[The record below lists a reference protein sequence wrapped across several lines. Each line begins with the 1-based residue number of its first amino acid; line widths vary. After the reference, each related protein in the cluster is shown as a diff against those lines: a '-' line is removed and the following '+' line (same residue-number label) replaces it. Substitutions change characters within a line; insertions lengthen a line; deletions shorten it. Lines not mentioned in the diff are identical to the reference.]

1 MPFIVLLLL
10 INCRVY
16 PTCLKPFV
24 HVFCVLAI
32 AEGHKTKGD
41 EEFRKQ
47 EYNSSIDFYT
57 KGLQVNCKDEEFNA
71 KLYSGRATSHYLLG
85 MYLKHKL
92 NSFDKRI
99 LFFSAQI
106 ENLLVNIF
114 RLQEY
119 KVYYV
124 GTKS

>member
-1 MPFIVLLLL
+1 MKH
-10 INCRVY
+10 
-16 PTCLKPFV
+16 CLSCLRLSYYMKPFV
-24 HVFCVLAI
+24 NVFCVLAI
-32 AEGHKTKGD
+32 AEGHKNKGD

-119 KVYYV
+119 KAHYV